1 MGGKTCPCIRKK
13 FLENTLKFSEFL
25 KLSEE
30 IILWSKKYVECFL
43 INDFFS
49 FAFLY
54 AYLQVIYG
62 PNSKFLNTYS
72 KYSLHFEGKNI
83 KYQKYWKLCS
93 KSWFYVDIFLS
104 WIITATHIDF
114 SPNLS
119 IENRYLCIKNSKMQ
133 GQNKKYLCL
142 SIHRVKRN
150 ISLFRQKNIDLANFS
165 IVDSAVMIW
174 VINLSHLM
182 NSEVEVEEWP
192 L

>member
-1 MGGKTCPCIRKK
+1 MCRHEEKISWKYVKIFWILEAFRRNNIMVKK
-13 FLENTLKFSEFL
+13 ICWMFLFVDKWFLPFAFFMHICKWFMDQILNFWIPILSILYTLKE
-25 KLSEE
+25 
-30 IILWSKKYVECFL
+30 
-43 INDFFS
+43 
-49 FAFLY
+49 
-54 AYLQVIYG
+54 
-62 PNSKFLNTYS
+62 
-72 KYSLHFEGKNI
+72 KNI

-104 WIITATHIDF
+104 WKITATHIVDF

-119 IENRYLCIKNSKMQ
+119 IENRYLCIKNSNMQ
-133 GQNKKYLCL
+133 GQNKRYLCL
-142 SIHRVKRN
+142 SIHRVIRN
-150 ISLFRQKNIDLANFS
+150 ISAFRQKNIDLANFS

>member
-1 MGGKTCPCIRKK
+1 MIF
-13 FLENTLKFSEFL
+13 FLLPFYMHICKWFMDQILNFWIPILSFLYTLK
-25 KLSEE
+25 K
-30 IILWSKKYVECFL
+30 
-43 INDFFS
+43 
-49 FAFLY
+49 
-54 AYLQVIYG
+54 
-62 PNSKFLNTYS
+62 
-72 KYSLHFEGKNI
+72 KNI
-83 KYQKYWKLCS
+83 KHQNYWKLCS
-93 KSWFYVDIFLS
+93 KSWFCVDIFLS

-133 GQNKKYLCL
+133 GQNKRYLFL

-150 ISLFRQKNIDLANFS
+150 ISVFRQKNIDLANFS

>member
-1 MGGKTCPCIRKK
+1 MI
-13 FLENTLKFSEFL
+13 
-25 KLSEE
+25 
-30 IILWSKKYVECFL
+30 
-43 INDFFS
+43 FFS

-104 WIITATHIDF
+104 WKITATHIDF

-133 GQNKKYLCL
+133 GQNKRYTWSKKKYFCFSSKKYWPCKFFNCWL
-142 SIHRVKRN
+142 S
-150 ISLFRQKNIDLANFS
+150 SYDLGNKFVTS
-165 IVDSAVMIW
+165 Y
-174 VINLSHLM
+174 
-182 NSEVEVEEWP
+182 E
-192 L
+192 

>member
-72 KYSLHFEGKNI
+72 KYFLHFERKNI
-83 KYQKYWKLCS
+83 NYQKYWKLCS

-104 WIITATHIDF
+104 WKITATHIDF

-133 GQNKKYLCL
+133 GKKQEIFVSFNTSCKKKYFCFSSKKYWPCKLFNCWL
-142 SIHRVKRN
+142 S
-150 ISLFRQKNIDLANFS
+150 SYDLGNKFVTS
-165 IVDSAVMIW
+165 Y
-174 VINLSHLM
+174 
-182 NSEVEVEEWP
+182 E
-192 L
+192 